1 METKSA
7 HECYEEGNE
16 RYRNGDYVSALD
28 CYSYAILSRPELH
41 DRHLAMKLLLNRAQ
55 CNLNLREYVA
65 AVKDC
70 TSVLHLDDLCI
81 KAYIR
86 RAIAYENLGKF
97 KEGLLDTEKAMINPP
112 ISLIDVILKL
122 SSRLKKL
129 LLWDE
134 KTIEKEGRPDRMVTN
149 EQTLRLNFLETI
161 PNNVEIEQSF
171 LVRLCIGN
179 EFGLW
184 DRSFLSPVISSDIV
198 YTSNMNKNEEVLAI
212 SPINLNIEIIY
223 LSTNHDSSVQYEKS
237 GGIHVIS
244 KEQNR
249 SLGRD
254 GKVFMYDVC
263 MYMYR
268 HMHVPIQIYLCLYH
282 IHVYSYISLYIYIHL
297 YIHK

>member
-1 METKSA
+1 MEPKSA

-16 RYRNGDYVSALD
+16 WYRNGDYVSALD
-28 CYSYAILSRPELH
+28 CYSCAILTRLELY
-41 DRHLAMKLLLNRAQ
+41 DRDLAIKLLLNRAQ

-97 KEGLLDTEKAMINPP
+97 KEGLVDTEKAMVNPP

-129 LLWDE
+129 LLCDE
-134 KTIEKEGRPDRMVTN
+134 RAIEKEGRPHRMVTN
-149 EQTLRLNFLETI
+149 QQTLRLNFLETI

-184 DRSFLSPVISSDIV
+184 DRSFLSPVIPSDIV
-198 YTSNMNKNEEVLAI
+198 CTSDINTNAEVLEI
-212 SPINLNIEIIY
+212 SPIDLNIEIMY
-223 LSTNHDSSVQYEKS
+223 LSTNPDSSVQDEKS
-237 GGIHVIS
+237 RGLRLIS

-254 GKVFMYDVC
+254 GKVIMYDIHITLTT
-263 MYMYR
+263 YI
-268 HMHVPIQIYLCLYH
+268 PI
-282 IHVYSYISLYIYIHL
+282 
-297 YIHK
+297 